1 MWYVHLFGIVKNEE
15 RNDNY
20 FLLNRTN
27 REKWEK
33 FRGIN
38 QWLKQKQTNGFFL
51 KKVIV
56 ISRYREI
63 VCLPQWKFRRD
74 RKCHYLSCTVWLC
87 YEEVYKYYT
96 YLTTRNVTNIQLIL
110 LTRLASREEFYIC
123 KRVARL
129 IFLSRHNKAPQKGSI
144 TGSNINIVLSWMSQS
159 FPSISSK
166 RKLYS

>member
-63 VCLPQWKFRRD
+63 VCLLQWKFRRD

-110 LTRLASREEFYIC
+110 LTRLANREEFYLC
-123 KRVARL
+123 KRCLVH
-129 IFLSRHNKAPQKGSI
+129 ICHGKDKVPQGMHN
-144 TGSNINIVLSWMSQS
+144 SNICYAFMDAT
-159 FPSISSK
+159 ISSFH
-166 RKLYS
+166 